1 MKKVTLPALAL
12 AALIVASCA
21 KEKDGYDKNLTKETW
36 NLSTAK
42 VVNENIEKNDYTNG
56 TANTIHTERSTTT
69 ITGGQASAE
78 QYQLD
83 QEVGTADLFQKQTK
97 VSELA
102 LTYKF
107 EQDGSYTSNRTE
119 KLKSVTTSSTG
130 NPESTVTVTTDAT
143 TSQNTGLWS
152 WANTGDQ
159 KSILSFDL
167 GSLQVESIS
176 KSELVLKLNTSS
188 TDVSK
193 PSSAQTKTET
203 QTSSIE
209 ITMTR

>member
-21 KEKDGYDKNLTKETW
+21 KKKDGYDKNLTKDTW
-36 NLSTAK
+36 TLSTAK
-42 VVNENIEKNDYTNG
+42 VVNETIEKNEYTNG
-56 TANTIHTERSTTT
+56 TPNTTTTQRTTTT
-69 ITGGQASAE
+69 ISGGESSVE
-78 QYQLD
+78 QYQLQ
-83 QEVGTADLFQKQTK
+83 QEVGSADLFQKQTQ
-97 VSELA
+97 VSELS

-107 EQDGSYTSNRTE
+107 EQDGSYTADRTE
-119 KLKSVTTSSTG
+119 KLKSVTTESTG
-130 NPESTVTVTTDAT
+130 NPPATVTVTADAT
-143 TSQNTGLWS
+143 TSKNTGLWS

-167 GSLQVESIS
+167 GALQVESIT

-203 QTSSIE
+203 QTNTVE